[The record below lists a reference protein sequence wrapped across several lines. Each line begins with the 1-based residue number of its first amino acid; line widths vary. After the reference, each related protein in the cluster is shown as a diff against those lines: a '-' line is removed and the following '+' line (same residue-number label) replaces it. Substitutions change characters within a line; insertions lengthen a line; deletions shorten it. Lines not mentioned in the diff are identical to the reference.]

1 MARGVCVVGDMC
13 GREGGHVHGR
23 GGMCMAEDM
32 CGRGVCV
39 AGGVHEG
46 HGWQG
51 DMCAGET
58 AIEVGGTHPTGLHSC
73 SICVNKARKLTNKSS
88 VDPRG
93 RESETLPL

>member
-1 MARGVCVVGDMC
+1 MCMAGGRVWQGGDMC
-13 GREGGHVHGR
+13 GGGHVWQGR
-23 GGMCMAEDM
+23 RTCAWQGGMCTAGGMCGRGHVWQGCV

-46 HGWQG
+46 HVWQG

-73 SICVNKARKLTNKSS
+73 SICVSQS
-88 VDPRG
+88 
-93 RESETLPL
+93 